1 MAREKGYKM
10 IKFIVPTAA
19 IIGIVVIEIVALS
32 NGIDGTALAGSM
44 VIIGGIGGYE
54 AKAIRDHYKKK

>member
-1 MAREKGYKM
+1 ML
-10 IKFIVPTAA
+10 KFIVPSIA
-19 IIGIVVIEIVALS
+19 ILGIVVIEIVALV
-32 NGIDGTALAGSM
+32 NGINGTALAGSM

>member
-1 MAREKGYKM
+1 M

-19 IIGIVVIEIVALS
+19 IIGIVVIEIVALA